1 LHWLAAFVAGFLATL
16 IFHQGA
22 VAALYA
28 TGTIPVAPY
37 PMQPTWPLGVPQVVS
52 LAFWGGLWGMV
63 LWAVIR
69 NARGLKY
76 WGLCVLIGAIAPTAA
91 AVLVV
96 FPLKGIS
103 MDPVTIAGGLLL
115 NGIWGLGT
123 GILILAYFLAKGWLG
138 TGAAR

>member
-37 PMQPTWPLGVPQVVS
+37 PMQPTWPLGVPQVIS
-52 LAFWGGLWGMV
+52 LAFWGGVWGLV
-63 LWAVIR
+63 LWAIIR

-76 WGLCVLIGAIAPTAA
+76 WGLCVGLGALGPTAVA
-91 AVLVV
+91 MAVV
-96 FPLKGIS
+96 FPLKG
-103 MDPVTIAGGLLL
+103 MPVDATTAVAGLIL

-123 GILILAYFLAKGWLG
+123 GVLILAYFLLMGWLG
-138 TGAAR
+138 RQP